1 MKSQVLALILA
12 AGCVPSNTSVFGPV
26 DREIERRVGVGA
38 MWHENADPR
47 VPAAVAS
54 LLQKPLDR
62 DSVVRIAL
70 ATNRRLQ
77 AQYDQLGIAASDIA
91 AATVLSPLEVDI
103 ETKLS
108 SGGIDEIELDVTQ
121 DILDLIQLPQRRGV
135 ARAGLEAA
143 RARAVAATVELVAR
157 AERAY
162 LDVIA
167 AQQELELRQT
177 AFDAAAASADIAE
190 RQFAAGNIA
199 EVALIRERDQ
209 REQARID
216 LGRAQVEAEARR
228 EPLNDVLGLSGAE
241 TKWTIETRLADL
253 PAEMPALD
261 SLERDAIAS
270 SLDIAALRAEA
281 EAAAGRL
288 GIARLRSWLPEL
300 GVGVAADRAAGGDWG
315 AGPALSLGIP
325 LFNQQQGPRAR
336 ANAEL
341 RRSRNEAIATAVELR
356 ARAREVRQR
365 VLGAYAEARHL
376 RDVVLPQ
383 RQRLVNE
390 TLKQY
395 NAMNASTFELLSS
408 RRDLIDAGRQ
418 YIDAMRRFWRASA
431 DARALARGA
440 MPRSGSD
447 EPATNASRSATN
459 EGH

>member
-12 AGCVPSNTSVFGPV
+12 AGCVPSRTSVFGPV
-26 DREIERRVGVGA
+26 DREIERRVGIGA
-38 MWHENADPR
+38 IWYENADPR
-47 VPAAVAS
+47 VPAAVTS
-54 LLQKPLDR
+54 MLQKPLDR

-77 AQYDQLGIAASDIA
+77 AQYDQLGIAAGDIA
-91 AATVLSPLEVDI
+91 AATVLAPLEVDL

-108 SGGIDEIELDVTQ
+108 LGGVDEIEIDVTQ
-121 DILDLIQLPQRRGV
+121 DILDLIQLSQRRGV
-135 ARAGLEAA
+135 ARAGREAA

-162 LDVIA
+162 LDVVA
-167 AQQELELRQT
+167 AQQDLELRQT
-177 AFDAAAASADIAE
+177 SFDAAAASADIAE

-209 REQARID
+209 REQMRIE

-228 EPLNDVLGLSGAE
+228 EPLNDVLGLSGE
-241 TKWTIETRLADL
+241 MTKWTIATRLAEL
-253 PAEMPALD
+253 PVEMPALD
-261 SLERDAIAS
+261 TLERDSIAN

-281 EAAAGRL
+281 DAAAGRL
-288 GIARLRSWLPEL
+288 GIARLRSFLPEL
-300 GVGVAADRAAGGDWG
+300 GVGVAIDHANSEWDV
-315 AGPALSLGIP
+315 GPALSIGIP

-383 RQRLVNE
+383 RQRLVDE
-390 TLKQY
+390 TLRQY
-395 NAMNASTFELLSS
+395 NAMNASTFELLSA
-408 RRDLIDAGRQ
+408 RRDLVDAGRQ
-418 YIDAMRRFWRASA
+418 YIDALRRFWRASA

-440 MPRSGSD
+440 LPRTGGD
-447 EPATNASRSATN
+447 EPAVNASRSAAN